1 MVGPRTKPGARK
13 AKGVAVR
20 FPGSKGVFN
29 CYLDQVCR
37 PPPTPSHPQLPARP
51 NCPSSQPTH
60 DVWCMGAQVSRQP
73 PPPLPGGYT
82 VGEQVYFTGTSVTFE
97 DGDQLEHGK
106 QGEVVGPATAKSHK
120 GKGVLVRFPGI
131 KLGGI
136 MTQCYL
142 NSVRRRRRHAAT
154 TDPHHPSCPPTPVPL
169 PYPYPRCVPC
179 RRTGKPPAATAAAGR
194 LHGRRAGL
202 LHRDKSDLG
211 GWRPARARQA
221 GRGGGARD

>member
-82 VGEQVYFTGTSVTFE
+82 VGEQVYFTGAGETFG
-97 DGDQLEHGK
+97 DGDRLEHGK
-106 QGEVVGPATAKSHK
+106 QGEVVGPAIAESHK
-120 GKGVLVRFPGI
+120 GKGVAVRFPGNKDAI
-131 KLGGI
+131 
-136 MTQCYL
+136 QCLL
-142 NSVRRRRRHAAT
+142 NSVRRRRRRHAAT
-154 TDPHHPSCPPTPVPL
+154 PQLPTTPAWPLLSVHHTVRVP
-169 PYPYPRCVPC
+169 RVW
-179 RRTGKPPAATAAAGR
+179 A
-194 LHGRRAGL
+194 
-202 LHRDKSDLG
+202 HR
-211 GWRPARARQA
+211 
-221 GRGGGARD
+221 

>member
-82 VGEQVYFTGTSVTFE
+82 VGEQVYFTGMSYTFE
-97 DGDQLEHGK
+97 SGDRLEHGK
-106 QGEVVGPATAKSHK
+106 QGEVVGPATTY
-120 GKGVLVRFPGI
+120 KGVTVRFPGN
-131 KLGGI
+131 KRGI
-136 MTQCYL
+136 QCLL
-142 NSVRRRRRHAAT
+142 NSVRRRRT
-154 TDPHHPSCPPTPVPL
+154 
-169 PYPYPRCVPC
+169 
-179 RRTGKPPAATAAAGR
+179 RRVFHLGR
-194 LHGRRAGL
+194 LKA
-202 LHRDKSDLG
+202 KK
-211 GWRPARARQA
+211 
-221 GRGGGARD
+221 